1 MSDLKAYLAA
11 KYMTGPKADAILA
24 RAGDGSAAAKK
35 KRKKPKNEDYIG
47 GAPSKTESTGGLV
60 MKDEDEW
67 KGNHDDLDMDGED
80 APVIGKD
87 VATFRKSKSVWSTV
101 GASGL
106 PVHAPPGV
114 ASDDM
119 PEAGP
124 SSARIDDGDAPDAE
138 PAPPP
143 VQITK
148 RRGGL
153 RTAAQLREE
162 EERLKAERSPSPAPD
177 EGAGAPDH
185 TQTVHRD
192 ASGRIVDVEAL
203 KAEERKREEEERRKE
218 KERDEWSKGLVQ
230 RQARDS
236 RRREEADMRE
246 RDVARYADDV
256 SMNQEM
262 REVERWNDPAAEF
275 ISKKKKSKGP
285 RRPKYQGAWAPNRFG
300 IPPGFRWDGV
310 DRSTGF
316 EKKWFQAQN
325 SAARAQYEHNQ
336 WSMEDM

>member
-1 MSDLKAYLAA
+1 
-11 KYMTGPKADAILA
+11 MTGPKADAILA

-35 KRKKPKNEDYIG
+35 KRRKPKNEDYIG
-47 GAPSKTESTGGLV
+47 GAPSKSESTGGLV

-67 KGNHDDLDMDGED
+67 KGNQDDLDMDGED
-80 APVIGKD
+80 APGEHGCFLCRSAVGGRRAAGCGLCSVEMGRRKYDPRPCMLMSSPVIGKD
-87 VATFRKSKSVWSTV
+87 VATFRKSKSAWSTV

-114 ASDDM
+114 ATDDM

-148 RRGGL
+148 RKGGL

-162 EERLKAERSPSPAPD
+162 EERLKAERSPSPVPD

-218 KERDEWSKGLVQ
+218 KEREEWSKGLVQ
-230 RQARDS
+230 RQARES

-246 RDVARYADDV
+246 RDVAR
-256 SMNQEM
+256 
-262 REVERWNDPAAEF
+262 
-275 ISKKKKSKGP
+275 
-285 RRPKYQGAWAPNRFG
+285 
-300 IPPGFRWDGV
+300 
-310 DRSTGF
+310 
-316 EKKWFQAQN
+316 
-325 SAARAQYEHNQ
+325 
-336 WSMEDM
+336 